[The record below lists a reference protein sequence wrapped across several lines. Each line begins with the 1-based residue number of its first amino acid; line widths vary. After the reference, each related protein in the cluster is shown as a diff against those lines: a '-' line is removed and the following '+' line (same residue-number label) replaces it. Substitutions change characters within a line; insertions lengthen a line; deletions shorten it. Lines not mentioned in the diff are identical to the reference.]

1 VLEDPAPATATPPPD
16 GFTLRYA
23 TWDDLNDVAGLFAAS
38 SIARVGTVTV
48 RSGDLRVRWV
58 ELGGPGDVLLVERPD
73 AFPPLVAALE
83 FQADVDP
90 WTDELDLHVEGR
102 VHPAW
107 EGHGLA
113 TFLLDHAEER
123 ARAAATVAG
132 RDTVVLRTTVVD
144 GDPRAR
150 GFFSGRGFVP
160 VRHLLELRL
169 DLHAAPPR
177 PVWPEGV
184 TCRPFVPGQDEE
196 RAWRAH
202 QAAFADSPEHLPISL
217 DDWVEDRIRRDPSF
231 DPSLV
236 LLAEAAPGGGPTDD
250 DAGTDHTAGTDH
262 GAGTGAPTIV
272 GLAVCRAGAEGA
284 PEDGWIRDLGV
295 VPAWRDR
302 GVGMALLRAA
312 FAAFRTRGLTGVALE
327 VDDVSM
333 DGAVALYRRAGMR
346 IVRRTD
352 VLEQLIVAPPPG
364 DEPDGDA
371 DEGGD
376 AGAGLGGLD
385 V

>member
-1 VLEDPAPATATPPPD
+1 VLDDPAPAVTTPPPD
-16 GFTLRYA
+16 GFALRYA
-23 TWDDLNDVAGLFAAS
+23 TWDDLDDVAGLFAAC

-90 WTDELDLHVEGR
+90 WTEELDLHVEGR

-113 TFLLDHAEER
+113 TFLLDHAEAR

-132 RDTVVLRTTVVD
+132 GDTVVLRTTVVD
-144 GDPRAR
+144 GDERAR
-150 GFFSGRGFVP
+150 GFFAGRGFVP

-177 PVWPEGV
+177 PAWPAGI
-184 TCRPFVPGQDEE
+184 TCRPFAPGQDEE

-202 QAAFADSPEHLPISL
+202 QAAFADSPEHLPIAF
-217 DDWVEDRIRRDPSF
+217 DDWVEDRVRRDPSF
-231 DPSLV
+231 DPALV
-236 LLAEAAPGGGPTDD
+236 LLAEGTPGAD
-250 DAGTDHTAGTDH
+250 DAAEDERA
-262 GAGTGAPTIV
+262 IV

-295 VPAWRDR
+295 VPAWRGK

-312 FAAFRTRGLTGVALE
+312 FAAFRERGLTGVALE

-333 DGAVALYRRAGMR
+333 DGAVGLYRRAGMR

-352 VLEQLIVAPPPG
+352 VLEQLIVAGPAAAG
-364 DEPDGDA
+364 DAPDRPDDATDAGDGD
-371 DEGGD
+371 DG
-376 AGAGLGGLD
+376 
-385 V
+385 

>member
-1 VLEDPAPATATPPPD
+1 VFDDPAPATATPPPA

-23 TWDDLNDVAGLFAAS
+23 TWDDLHDVAGLFAAC
-38 SIARVGTVTV
+38 SIARVGTVTI
-48 RSGDLRVRWV
+48 RSGDLRVRWL
-58 ELGGPGDVLLVERPD
+58 ELGGPEEVLLVERPD

-83 FQADVDP
+83 FQADVNP

-123 ARAAATVAG
+123 ARAAAIAAG
-132 RDTVVLRTTVVD
+132 RETAVLRTTVVD
-144 GDPRAR
+144 GDQRAR
-150 GFFSGRGFVP
+150 GFFAGRGFVP
-160 VRHLLELRL
+160 VRYLLELRL
-169 DLHAAPPR
+169 DLHASPPR
-177 PVWPEGV
+177 PVWPDAV
-184 TCRPFVPGQDEE
+184 RCRAFVPGQDENA
-196 RAWRAH
+196 AWAAH
-202 QAAFADSPEHLPISL
+202 QAAFVDSPEHLPIEF
-217 DDWVEDRIRRDPSF
+217 DDWVEDRIRRDPAF

-236 LLAEAAPGGGPTDD
+236 LLAEAQP
-250 DAGTDHTAGTDH
+250 
-262 GAGTGAPTIV
+262 GAGVTDEETDTFAEPTIV
-272 GLAVCRAGAEGA
+272 GVAVCRAGAEGA

-295 VPAWRDR
+295 VPAWRGR
-302 GVGMALLRAA
+302 GIGMALLRAA

-352 VLEQLIVAPPPG
+352 VLEQLLLVAPPEAPG
-364 DEPDGDA
+364 S
-371 DEGGD
+371 
-376 AGAGLGGLD
+376 
-385 V
+385 

>member
-1 VLEDPAPATATPPPD
+1 VLGPPAPATSVPPPD
-16 GFTLRYA
+16 GFVLRTA
-23 TWDDLNDVAGLFAAS
+23 TWEDLNDVAGLFAAC
-38 SIARVGTVTV
+38 SIARVGRVTV

-58 ELGGPGDVLLVERPD
+58 ELGGPADVLLVERPE

-113 TFLLDHAEER
+113 TYLLDVAE
-123 ARAAATVAG
+123 ARALAAG
-132 RDTVVLRTTVVD
+132 RDEERHTVVLRTTVVD
-144 GDPRAR
+144 GDDRAAS
-150 GFFSGRGFVP
+150 FFAGRGFVP

-184 TCRPFVPGQDEE
+184 RFRTFVPGEDEE
-196 RAWRAH
+196 AAWQAH
-202 QAAFADSPEHLPISL
+202 QQAFADAPEHLPIDL
-217 DDWVEDRIRRDPSF
+217 DDWIASRIERDPAF
-231 DPSLV
+231 DPELV
-236 LLAEAAPGGGPTDD
+236 LLAETDGD
-250 DAGTDHTAGTDH
+250 DG
-262 GAGTGAPTIV
+262 PTIV
-272 GLAVCRAGAEGA
+272 GLAVSRAGAEGA

-295 VPAWRDR
+295 LPAWRDR
-302 GVGMALLRAA
+302 GIGMALLRAT

-352 VLEQLIVAPPPG
+352 VLEQLLPVPEENDGTDDTAEDPSG
-364 DEPDGDA
+364 DDA
-371 DEGGD
+371 
-376 AGAGLGGLD
+376 LG
-385 V
+385 

>member
-1 VLEDPAPATATPPPD
+1 VLDDPAPAVATPPPD
-16 GFTLRYA
+16 GFALRYA
-23 TWDDLNDVAGLFAAS
+23 TWDDLDDVAGLFVAC
-38 SIARVGTVTV
+38 SIARVGAVTV

-58 ELGGPGDVLLVERPD
+58 ELGGPGDVLLVDRPD

-113 TFLLDHAEER
+113 TFLLDHAEDR

-144 GDPRAR
+144 GDARAR

-177 PVWPEGV
+177 PSWPAGV
-184 TCRPFVPGQDEE
+184 TCRTFVPGQDEE
-196 RAWRAH
+196 AAWRAH
-202 QAAFADSPEHLPISL
+202 QAAFADSPEHLPIAF
-217 DDWVEDRIRRDPSF
+217 DDWVEDRLRRDPAF
-231 DPSLV
+231 DPALV
-236 LLAEAAPGGGPTDD
+236 LLAETAPGPDD
-250 DAGTDHTAGTDH
+250 DG
-262 GAGTGAPTIV
+262 PEIV

-295 VPAWRDR
+295 VPAWRGQ

-312 FAAFRTRGLTGVALE
+312 FAAFRERGLTGVALE

-333 DGAVALYRRAGMR
+333 DGAVGLYRRAGMR

-352 VLEQLIVAPPPG
+352 VLEQLIVA
-364 DEPDGDA
+364 DTSAA
-371 DEGGD
+371 DERSSDTPDEDG
-376 AGAGLGGLD
+376 
-385 V
+385 

>member
-1 VLEDPAPATATPPPD
+1 VLGPPAPATSVPPPD
-16 GFTLRYA
+16 GFVLRTA
-23 TWDDLNDVAGLFAAS
+23 TWEDLNDVAGLFAAC
-38 SIARVGTVTV
+38 SIARVGRVTV
-48 RSGDLRVRWV
+48 RSGDLRVRWI
-58 ELGGPGDVLLVERPD
+58 ELGGPADVLLVERPD

-113 TFLLDHAEER
+113 TFLLDHAEDR

-144 GDPRAR
+144 GDARAR

-177 PVWPEGV
+177 PSWPAGV
-184 TCRPFVPGQDEE
+184 TCRTFVPGQDEE
-196 RAWRAH
+196 AAWRAH
-202 QAAFADSPEHLPISL
+202 QAAFADSPEHLPIAF
-217 DDWVEDRIRRDPSF
+217 DDWVEDRLRRDPAF
-231 DPSLV
+231 DPALV
-236 LLAEAAPGGGPTDD
+236 LLAETAPGPDD
-250 DAGTDHTAGTDH
+250 DG
-262 GAGTGAPTIV
+262 PEIV

-295 VPAWRDR
+295 VPAWRGQ

-312 FAAFRTRGLTGVALE
+312 FAAFRERGLTGVALE

-333 DGAVALYRRAGMR
+333 DGAVGLYRRAGMR

-352 VLEQLIVAPPPG
+352 VLEQLIVA
-364 DEPDGDA
+364 DASAA
-371 DEGGD
+371 DERSADTPDEDG
-376 AGAGLGGLD
+376 
-385 V
+385 

>member
-1 VLEDPAPATATPPPD
+1 VLDDPAPAIATPPPE

-23 TWDDLNDVAGLFAAS
+23 TWDDLHDVAGLFAAC
-38 SIARVGTVTV
+38 SINRVGAVTV
-48 RSGDLRVRWV
+48 RSGDLRVRWL
-58 ELGGPGDVLLVERPD
+58 ELGGPEDVLLIERPD

-83 FQADVDP
+83 FQADVNP
-90 WTDELDLHVEGR
+90 WTDDLDLHVEGR

-113 TFLLDHAEER
+113 TFMLDHAEAR
-123 ARAAATVAG
+123 ARSAAREAG
-132 RDTVVLRTTVVD
+132 RDTAVLRSTVVD
-144 GDPRAR
+144 GDERAR

-169 DLHAAPPR
+169 DLHAAPPSPR
-177 PVWPEGV
+177 WPDGV
-184 TCRPFVPGQDEE
+184 TCRAFVPGQDE
-196 RAWRAH
+196 RAAWVAH
-202 QAAFADSPEHLPISL
+202 QAAFTDSPEHLPIEFE
-217 DDWVEDRIRRDPSF
+217 DWVEDRIRRDPAF

-236 LLAEAAPGGGPTDD
+236 LLAEAQPGSGVGDGDSELTE
-250 DAGTDHTAGTDH
+250 
-262 GAGTGAPTIV
+262 PTIV

-312 FAAFRTRGLTGVALE
+312 FAAFRARGLTGVALE

-346 IVRRTD
+346 ILRRTD
-352 VLEQLIVAPPPG
+352 VLEQLVVAGEAVPG
-364 DEPDGDA
+364 AAVDGPS
-371 DEGGD
+371 
-376 AGAGLGGLD
+376 
-385 V
+385 

>member
-1 VLEDPAPATATPPPD
+1 
-16 GFTLRYA
+16 
-23 TWDDLNDVAGLFAAS
+23 
-38 SIARVGTVTV
+38 
-48 RSGDLRVRWV
+48 
-58 ELGGPGDVLLVERPD
+58 
-73 AFPPLVAALE
+73 
-83 FQADVDP
+83 
-90 WTDELDLHVEGR
+90 

-113 TFLLDHAEER
+113 TFLLDHAEDR

-144 GDPRAR
+144 GDARAR

-177 PVWPEGV
+177 PSWPARV
-184 TCRPFVPGQDEE
+184 TCRTFVPGQDEE
-196 RAWRAH
+196 AAWRAH
-202 QAAFADSPEHLPISL
+202 QAAFADSPEHLPIAF
-217 DDWVEDRIRRDPSF
+217 DDWVEDRLRRDPAF
-231 DPSLV
+231 DPALV
-236 LLAEAAPGGGPTDD
+236 LLAETAPGPDD
-250 DAGTDHTAGTDH
+250 DG
-262 GAGTGAPTIV
+262 PEIV

-295 VPAWRDR
+295 VPAWRGQ

-312 FAAFRTRGLTGVALE
+312 FAAFRERGLTGVALE

-333 DGAVALYRRAGMR
+333 DGAVGLYRRAGMR

-352 VLEQLIVAPPPG
+352 VLEQLIVAGAPAVDETSPETPDPP
-364 DEPDGDA
+364 DEDD
-371 DEGGD
+371 
-376 AGAGLGGLD
+376 
-385 V
+385 

>member
-1 VLEDPAPATATPPPD
+1 VFDDPAPATATPPPA
-16 GFTLRYA
+16 GFTLRSA
-23 TWDDLNDVAGLFAAS
+23 TWDDLHDVAGLFAAC
-38 SIARVGTVTV
+38 SIARVGSVTV
-48 RSGDLRVRWV
+48 RSADLRVRWL
-58 ELGGPGDVLLVERPD
+58 ELGGPEEVLLVDRSD

-83 FQADVDP
+83 FQADVNP

-123 ARAAATVAG
+123 ARDAATAAG
-132 RDTVVLRTTVVD
+132 RDTAVLRTTVVD
-144 GDPRAR
+144 GDERAR

-177 PVWPEGV
+177 PVWPAGV
-184 TCRPFVPGQDEE
+184 TCRAFVPGQDE
-196 RAWRAH
+196 AATWTAH
-202 QAAFADSPEHLPISL
+202 QTAFSDSPEHLPIDL
-217 DDWVEDRIRRDPSF
+217 DDWIEDRIRRDPAF
-231 DPSLV
+231 DPALI
-236 LLAEAAPGGGPTDD
+236 LLAEARP
-250 DAGTDHTAGTDH
+250 
-262 GAGTGAPTIV
+262 GTGRADETEGAHSEPTIV
-272 GLAVCRAGAEGA
+272 GIAVCRAGADGS

-295 VPAWRDR
+295 VPAWRGR

-312 FAAFRTRGLTGVALE
+312 FAAFRARGLTGVALE

-352 VLEQLIVAPPPG
+352 VLERLVVPAPA
-364 DEPDGDA
+364 DDAEPDETPGT
-371 DEGGD
+371 DEAPGT
-376 AGAGLGGLD
+376 
-385 V
+385 

>member
-1 VLEDPAPATATPPPD
+1 VLDDPASTIVTPPPD

-23 TWDDLNDVAGLFAAS
+23 TWDDLHDVAGLFAAC

-48 RSGDLRVRWV
+48 RSGDLRVRWL
-58 ELGGPGDVLLVERPD
+58 ELGGPSDVLLVERPD

-83 FQADVDP
+83 FQADVNP

-102 VHPAW
+102 IHPAW

-123 ARAAATVAG
+123 ARAAGTVAG
-132 RDTVVLRTTVVD
+132 ADDVVLRTTVVD
-144 GDPRAR
+144 GDERAR
-150 GFFSGRGFVP
+150 SFFSGRGFVP

-177 PVWPEGV
+177 PTWPEGV
-184 TCRPFVPGQDEE
+184 TCRAFVPGQDERPVWE
-196 RAWRAH
+196 AH
-202 QAAFADSPEHLPISL
+202 QHAFADAPEHLPITFE
-217 DDWVEDRIRRDPSF
+217 DWIEDRIRRDPSF

-236 LLAEAAPGGGPTDD
+236 LLAEATDGAAGGDP
-250 DAGTDHTAGTDH
+250 A
-262 GAGTGAPTIV
+262 IV
-272 GLAVCRAGAEGA
+272 GLAVCRAGADGA

-312 FAAFRTRGLTGVALE
+312 FAAFRARGLTGVALE

-352 VLEQLIVAPPPG
+352 VLERLITT
-364 DEPDGDA
+364 DGA
-371 DEGGD
+371 AD
-376 AGAGLGGLD
+376 AG
-385 V
+385 